1 MGMVAGASDSAGA
14 VSMSATRT
22 DEANAKSSVKK
33 MSDYM
38 AAQKAISFDYDTNLE
53 IVTKGGQARA
63 GKFRRDETE
72 LSRQVTRNT

>member
-1 MGMVAGASDSAGA
+1 
-14 VSMSATRT
+14 MSATRT